1 MSLLEIDGL
10 SFSYENYTEKASEN
24 LFENLSFSV
33 EENENVL
40 IIGEP
45 GTGKSTLSSLILSFY
60 PKFITGKL
68 SGNLMFLKED
78 LKKKES
84 SDLTP
89 FITLVPQNTQSYLIT
104 TTVEE
109 EIVFPLESLGLE
121 REEIKKRLDYSL
133 SYWGL
138 SSYREVGT
146 SELSGGESRRL
157 LLCINEAID
166 PKLSVYD
173 EAFDELDIEY
183 KKKLRDKIALRKNAS
198 LVFCSHYSNIFDKL
212 FDKIYFLENKS
223 LHRVE
228 EDSIETEISKL
239 VKPSFL
245 KTETS
250 SILTAENIKL
260 DRKRSDGT
268 VFKLS
273 VPHFQLNSGEI
284 VAISGLNGSGKS
296 SFALLLQGIIEPD
309 EGSVLLDDKKIEAKT
324 RKRSIGYIFQN
335 PDYQIFLPTVRDE
348 LLYGLSF
355 LKLKNKEREEL
366 LEKTADLFSLDLSDN
381 ALLLSY
387 GKRKVLQAAIYYL
400 LDRKFYILDEI
411 DSALSYKESA
421 HLINTLSSNGAGLL
435 LISHDEETRNHFA
448 NRTYHIENGVLG

>member
-10 SFSYENYTEKASEN
+10 SFSYENYTEKAGES

-33 EENENVL
+33 EENENIL

-60 PKFITGKL
+60 PKFITGDL
-68 SGNLMFLKED
+68 RGRLMFLNED
-78 LKKKES
+78 LRGKES

-121 REEIKKRLDYSL
+121 RDEIKKRLDYAL

-183 KKKLRDKIALRKNAS
+183 KKKLRNKIALRKNAS
-198 LVFCSHYSNIFDKL
+198 LVFCSHYSHIFDNL
-212 FDKIYFLENKS
+212 FDKIYCLENKC

-228 EDSIETEISKL
+228 EDSIKTEISKL
-239 VKPSFL
+239 IKPSFI
-245 KTETS
+245 KTETP
-250 SILTAENIKL
+250 SILAAEKIRLN
-260 DRKRSDGT
+260 RKRSDGT
-268 VFKLS
+268 VFELS
-273 VPHFQLNSGEI
+273 VPHFHLNSGEI
-284 VAISGLNGSGKS
+284 VAVSGLNGSGKS
-296 SFALLLQGIIEPD
+296 SFALLLQGLIEPD
-309 EGSVLLDDKKIEAKT
+309 EGLVLLDNRKIEAKI
-324 RKRSIGYIFQN
+324 RKRCIGYIFQN

-355 LKLKNKEREEL
+355 LKLKDDEKDEL
-366 LEKTADLFSLDLSDN
+366 LEKTAALFSLDLSDN

-400 LDRKFYILDEI
+400 LDRKFYILDEL
-411 DSALSYKESA
+411 DSALSYEESA
-421 HLINTLSSNGAGLL
+421 NLINILSSNGAGLL
-435 LISHDEETRNHFA
+435 LISHDEEARNHFA
-448 NRTYHIENGVLG
+448 NRTYHIENGVLR